1 MFPDHGCNGEVTIG
15 SLPTEVEERLAS
27 LPGEWLEF
35 EIETRRIVVRHAQPS
50 SGPDLPV
57 IVGELVQMLAEIPPE
72 LHGTVGGGDFFVH
85 TYDTGQFVRL
95 HVEKGG
101 VMSLQWAHPDFARAA
116 KKQYAGGEEISID
129 PPVQRLDG
137 RVVFEAADPS
147 AAAAKLQVL
156 ADGFEGLY
164 PQGECSTI
172 ADDASGR
179 VEITMDA
186 LNLDAAALIG
196 MLIELARPGSL
207 NGRFRVTA
215 FGREIMPE
223 ESLRMVFESG
233 EVYVQHPVLWPESS
247 ST

>member
-1 MFPDHGCNGEVTIG
+1 VFPDHGCHGEVALG

-57 IVGELVQMLAEIPPE
+57 IVGELVQMLAEIPAE
-72 LHGTVGGGDFFVH
+72 LHRNVTGGDFFVH

-95 HVEKGG
+95 HVETGG
-101 VMSLQWAHPDFARAA
+101 VMSLQWAQPDFARST
-116 KKQYAGGEEISID
+116 KKAYGGGDEISID

-137 RVVFEAADPS
+137 RVVLETSDPS
-147 AAAAKLQVL
+147 GAAAKLQAL
-156 ADGFEGLY
+156 ADEFEGLY
-164 PQGECSTI
+164 PQGECRTI
-172 ADDASGR
+172 ADDSSGR
-179 VEITMDA
+179 VEVTMEA
-186 LNLDAAALIG
+186 LNLDAAQLIDTLG
-196 MLIELARPGSL
+196 HLARSGSL

-223 ESLRMVFESG
+223 ESLRVVFESG
-233 EVYVQHPVLWPESS
+233 EVFVQHPVLWPEGS